1 MLRRTNSQNKW
12 EMYLNTRWLC
22 LSSTVRYTKI
32 KAPSW
37 QMKITGAWKATNTPW
52 VLISNKDHSCT
63 VQIISK
69 MIILQNTIRSEC
81 WTNSN
86 RNKSNNYR
94 DKMISFL
101 NPIRIWSSDFH
112 SMSQWFNRW
121 LRRLRTCS
129 FCYQKPAATC
139 WNKNL
144 RSLINSISSK
154 TLNFPTIMKPYR
166 TR

>member
-1 MLRRTNSQNKW
+1 MWEITLPRRELTISATSIRASIQEVAPLFNQYRPCQTQRSIAFMLRRTNSQNKW

-81 WTNSN
+81 STNSN

-101 NPIRIWSSDFH
+101 NPIRI
-112 SMSQWFNRW
+112 
-121 LRRLRTCS
+121 
-129 FCYQKPAATC
+129 
-139 WNKNL
+139 
-144 RSLINSISSK
+144 
-154 TLNFPTIMKPYR
+154 
-166 TR
+166 